1 MEILSLQLIDFG
13 LKVSINSYPNF
24 QAANLENADFLVILL
39 FSLMSPL
46 SIHLE
51 IEVEIEREINIS
63 YWFCF
68 SGEPWLILS
77 SVAQLCPTLC
87 SPMVCSIPG
96 FPVHHQLPELAQTHV
111 HWVSDTIQPSHPLPS
126 SPSPP
131 TFSLSQHQGLLQ
143 WVDSSYQVDKVLEL
157 QLQHQSFSWIF
168 RTNFL

>member
-46 SIHLE
+46 SIDLE

-68 SGEPWLILS
+68 SGEP
-77 SVAQLCPTLC
+77 
-87 SPMVCSIPG
+87 
-96 FPVHHQLPELAQTHV
+96 
-111 HWVSDTIQPSHPLPS
+111 
-126 SPSPP
+126 
-131 TFSLSQHQGLLQ
+131 
-143 WVDSSYQVDKVLEL
+143 
-157 QLQHQSFSWIF
+157 
-168 RTNFL
+168 